1 MRICA
6 LGDSIFEGY
15 LVGGKSLIYYLQGKG
30 YDIDNYGVNGLTTD
44 EVLYAINNL
53 MSYDLYFILIGL
65 NDFYNGRSLDY
76 VLKNI
81 NKIIEKLKSLA
92 GKIIVITPYPTSFK
106 SLDEAYKSF
115 INFNSVNNKI
125 ENLDKTLKE
134 NAKDYK
140 VVSFYD
146 YAKENNIEDDLI
158 DGIHPN
164 ERLHE
169 KLAIF
174 VEEKLNGYFWCF
186 KQKNFL

>member
-53 MSYDLYFILIGL
+53 MSYDLYFLLIGL

-81 NKIIEKLKSLA
+81 NKIMEKLKSLA

-106 SLDEAYKSF
+106 NLDEAYKSF

-125 ENLDKTLKE
+125 ENLDKKLKE

-174 VEEKLNGYFWCF
+174 LEEKLNGYFWCF

>member
-53 MSYDLYFILIGL
+53 MTYDLYFILIGL

-81 NKIIEKLKSLA
+81 DKIIEKLKRLG
-92 GKIIVITPYPTSFK
+92 GKIIVMTPYPTSFK
-106 SLDEAYKSF
+106 NLDKAYESF

-125 ENLDKTLKE
+125 ENLDKKLKE
-134 NAKDYK
+134 NAKDYE

-174 VEEKLNGYFWCF
+174 LEEKLNGYFWCF

>member
-6 LGDSIFEGY
+6 LGDAIFEGY

-53 MSYDLYFILIGL
+53 MTYDLYFILIGL

-81 NKIIEKLKSLA
+81 DKIIEKLKRLG
-92 GKIIVITPYPTSFK
+92 GKIIVMTPYPTSFK
-106 SLDEAYKSF
+106 NLDKAYESF

-125 ENLDKTLKE
+125 ENLDKKLKE
-134 NAKDYK
+134 NAKDYE

-174 VEEKLNGYFWCF
+174 LEEKLNGYFWCF